1 MKFSERLRAGERLLA
16 ASVSLSVDNAE
27 LLGNCGFD
35 WLFIDPETLPITRE
49 QVQHMIR
56 ASTCT
61 GVDAVVRLNSDRPEE
76 IRQTLDMGA
85 AGVIVP
91 LVKTAEQTQAIV
103 AAAKYPPAGERG
115 LAGGRAQGYGYG
127 ASLQAYVA
135 DANQKTAIIVMVEEA
150 EGLGNVE
157 SIAAVEG
164 LDGIFVGPGDL
175 SMSLGCLG
183 EHLHDSMRAAYRRI
197 GAAARANGI
206 GVGIFPSSQEMY
218 ELCFGEGYRF
228 FLAGLD
234 TALLR
239 NAAAERLKEMRAWSV
254 GND

>member
-1 MKFSERLRAGERLLA
+1 MRFSERLRAGERLLA

-27 LLGNCGFD
+27 LLGSCGFD
-35 WLFIDPETLPITRE
+35 WLFLDPETLPLTRE

-56 ASTCT
+56 ASLCA
-61 GVDAVVRLNSDRPEE
+61 GVDPVVRLNSDRPEE

-85 AGVIVP
+85 AGIIVP
-91 LVKTAEQTQAIV
+91 LVKTAEQARSIV
-103 AAAKYPPAGERG
+103 AAAKYAPAGERG

-127 ASLQAYVA
+127 VSLQAYVA
-135 DANQKTAIIVMVEEA
+135 EANKKTAIIVMVEEA
-150 EGLGNVE
+150 EGLANVE
-157 SIAAVEG
+157 SIAAVDG

-183 EHLHDSMRAAYRRI
+183 EHLHADMRAAYQRI

-206 GVGIFPSSQEMY
+206 GVGIFPSSEEMY
-218 ELCFGEGYRF
+218 ELCFAEGYRF

-239 NAAAERLKEMRAWSV
+239 TAAVARLNEMRTWS
-254 GND
+254 DQ